1 MRQSLLFLFCFL
13 FLSGTRYLSAQNEP
27 NTISGLQLWLDA
39 SDPNG
44 NGTTPLNG
52 TILNSWRDKSGFN
65 RHTSISSSG
74 SGFTSPAYYSNQ
86 INGKGVIRFTRTTR
100 TVGAGYSSA
109 LDIRAITNPNITIL
123 TVYKQGTH
131 QEDQAVWGCDDGGW
145 DRFFFS
151 SRAATPQTGSVSIGP
166 GSPTTVDV
174 AGAGQSGALQCL
186 TAVYSK
192 AGGTNGS
199 AIYLNGNRIVGF
211 TDNTTMGTDA
221 LSSIRIGLDG
231 DDNYFNGDIAEMI
244 VYNRVLTA
252 CEITQVNRYL
262 NQKYGVSYSGVTIS
276 AGGTTTFQ
284 EGGSVTLS
292 RTSPAGTSYQ
302 WLRNNTAISGANTS
316 TYVATEPG
324 DYTLA
329 VTNGCIDTSA
339 AITVTTTIPDAPNNA
354 MAFNGN
360 GGYIDLGSA
369 ITANSIRTLECWVKF
384 NSLTG
389 NQEILNKSSTNNGIE
404 LLLYNN
410 RLAFFCMRTNANVSH
425 VDYLTSNLVTGRWYH
440 IVATWNGLDRTTMQ
454 LYVDGV
460 SVGDRIDVGNLGTG
474 GVSEPAVANGKV
486 LVGDWNLFNR
496 PLNGVVDEVRIWDR
510 VRTQAEV
517 RASAYDTLARNTPG
531 LLAYL
536 RMDQGIAAGNNVG
549 ITTVKDYSSYNRTAT
564 LTNITRTGSGSNF
577 VESYALVAP
586 MPVAASGVNSTG
598 FTANWT
604 APVVGTVNNYLLDVS
619 TSPDFSSFVAGYQA
633 RNVGNV
639 TSFAVSGLT
648 NGTTYYYRLRANKTN
663 LANEGAYSYASVSVI
678 PASTLPAR
686 WDYFRLQAQ
695 ANGNLLKWGTLQESN
710 TDYFTIERSTDGQR
724 YTAIGTI
731 KAAGESAEKKAY
743 SFHDA
748 TTNPY
753 EKLYYRIQLTDR
765 DGTVSYSA
773 VRTLQGPTASTVKI
787 FPVPAKEYVYIRFP
801 VFEGSTTDNKIFDVT
816 GRQVIQFNINSNP
829 QKVDIS
835 SLPAG
840 YYFIVLKD
848 GSYHKF
854 EKK

>member
-1 MRQSLLFLFCFL
+1 MRQSVLFLFCFL
-13 FLSGTRYLSAQNEP
+13 FLLCNVPLFAQNEP

-44 NGTTPLNG
+44 NGTVPTNG
-52 TILNSWRDKSGFN
+52 ATLSSWRDKSGFN

-86 INGKGVIRFTRTTR
+86 INGKSVIRFTRTSR
-100 TVGAGYSSA
+100 TVGAGYLSA

-131 QEDQAVWGCDDGGW
+131 QEDQAVWGCDDGNW

-151 SRAATPQTGSVSIGP
+151 TRTATPQNGSVSIGP
-166 GSPTTVDV
+166 GGVTTVDI
-174 AGAGQSGALQCL
+174 AGAGQLGALQCL

-199 AIYLNGNRIVGF
+199 AIYLNGNRIAGF

-221 LSSIRIGLDG
+221 LASIRIGLDG

-276 AGGTTTFQ
+276 AGGATTFQ
-284 EGGSVTLS
+284 EGGSVTLN
-292 RTSPAGTSYQ
+292 RTSGTGTAYQ
-302 WLRNNTAISGANTS
+302 WMHNNIAISGATGS
-316 TYVATEPG
+316 SYVATESG

-339 AITVTTTIPDAPNNA
+339 AITVTATIPDAPNNA

-389 NQEILNKSSTNNGIE
+389 NQEILNKSSTANGIE

-425 VDYLTSNLVTGRWYH
+425 VDYPTSNLVTGRWYH
-440 IVATWNGLDRTTMQ
+440 IVATWNGVDRTTMR

-486 LVGDWNLFNR
+486 LVGDWNLFDR

-510 VRTQAEV
+510 VRTQTEV
-517 RASAYDTLARNTPG
+517 RESAYDTIPRNTPG

-536 RMDQGIAAGNNVG
+536 RMDHGIAAGTNTA
-549 ITTVKDYSSYNRTAT
+549 ISTVKDYSSYNRTAS
-564 LTNITRTGSGSNF
+564 LVGITRTGTGSNF
-577 VESYALVAP
+577 VESYAMVAP
-586 MPVAASGVNSTG
+586 MPVTATGINSTG

-604 APVVGTVNNYLLDVS
+604 APVVGTVNNYLLDIS
-619 TSPDFSSFVAGYQA
+619 TSPDFTSFVTGYQA
-633 RNVGNV
+633 LNVGNV

-648 NGTTYYYRLRANKTN
+648 NGTTYYYRLRANKTT
-663 LANEGAYSYASVSVI
+663 LANQGAYSYASVSVI
-678 PASTLPAR
+678 PASTLPAK
-686 WDYFRLQAQ
+686 WDYFQLQSQ
-695 ANGNLLKWGTLQESN
+695 TNGNLLKWGTLQESN
-710 TDYFTIERSTDGQR
+710 TDYFTIQRSTDGQH
-724 YTAIGTI
+724 YAAIGTLR
-731 KAAGESAEKKAY
+731 AAGESAEKKTY

-748 TTNPY
+748 ATTPY
-753 EKLYYRIQLTDR
+753 KKLYYRIQLTDR
-765 DGTVSYSA
+765 DGTLSYSA
-773 VRTLQGPTASTVKI
+773 VRIHQEQAATAIKI
-787 FPVPAKEYVYIRFP
+787 YPVPAKDYVYIQSP
-801 VFEGSTTDNKIFDVT
+801 AFEGSTTDNKIFDVS
-816 GRQVIQFNINSNP
+816 GRQVMQFNINSNP
-829 QKVDIS
+829 QKVNIS
-835 SLPAG
+835 SLPNG